1 MKNSFK
7 TSCLLFATSLMP
19 VVAQAQMQPVS
30 YEGLS
35 QITGQALPTGRV
47 ISVDIGQDK
56 SKGLSFS
63 LDPTGSGS
71 FGMGPSKTKTR
82 DVSYLN
88 TVTGAG
94 VSYDGGR
101 AKNHGFT
108 FSWTAPT
115 VP

>member
-1 MKNSFK
+1 MKNILK
-7 TSCLLFATSLMP
+7 TGCLMFATSLMP

-35 QITGQALPTGRV
+35 QITGQALPTGNA

-56 SKGLSFS
+56 SKGLSFTM
-63 LDPTGSGS
+63 DPTGSGS
-71 FGMGPSKTKTR
+71 FSMGPLKSKTR

-94 VSYDGGR
+94 VDYSGGR